1 MNTVL
6 LKTLW
11 KRVEKVAVLL
21 FINYISFL
29 MDILWASFSTLGVL
43 FFFKVMNMVCI
54 FYCS

>member
-11 KRVEKVAVLL
+11 KRVEKVAALL
-21 FINYISFL
+21 FINHISFL

-54 FYCS
+54 FYYS